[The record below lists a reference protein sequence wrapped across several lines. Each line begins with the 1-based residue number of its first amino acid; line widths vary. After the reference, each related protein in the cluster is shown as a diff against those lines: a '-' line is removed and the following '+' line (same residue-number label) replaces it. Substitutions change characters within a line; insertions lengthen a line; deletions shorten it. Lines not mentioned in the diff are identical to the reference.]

1 LESQRELI
9 DLIREQAE
17 IEKESVQKLAETE
30 RKVGT
35 GAARLLLVEMRCD
48 SQKHAAILEAVLETL
63 KGAPSSKSL
72 WEQAFS
78 GFADPIIV
86 RREIESH
93 KTLSGSMAAH
103 IQKEMSKTDDEA
115 VRTILQ
121 HLAEDER
128 RHNEILDTIAQRAYK
143 MIR

>member
-1 LESQRELI
+1 MESRKELI
-9 DLIREQAE
+9 ELIREQAE
-17 IEKESVQKLAETE
+17 IEKVSVEKLAETE

-63 KGAPSSKSL
+63 KGAPPSKSL

-86 RREIESH
+86 NREIENH
-93 KTLSGSMAAH
+93 KAMSGSMATH
-103 IQKEMSKTDDEA
+103 IDKEMSKTDDET
-115 VRTILQ
+115 VRTVLQ

-128 RHNEILDTIAQRAYK
+128 RHNEILDTIAQKAYK

>member
-1 LESQRELI
+1 MESRKELI
-9 DLIREQAE
+9 ELIREQAE
-17 IEKESVQKLAETE
+17 IEKVSVEKLAETE

-48 SQKHAAILEAVLETL
+48 SQKHATILEAVLETL

-86 RREIESH
+86 NREIENH
-93 KTLSGSMAAH
+93 KALSGSMAAH
-103 IQKEMSKTDDEA
+103 IAKEMSKTDDVT
-115 VRTILQ
+115 VRTVLQ

-143 MIR
+143 MIH

>member
-1 LESQRELI
+1 MESRKELI
-9 DLIREQAE
+9 ELIREQAE
-17 IEKESVQKLAETE
+17 LERVSVEKLAETE

-35 GAARLLLVEMRCD
+35 GAARLLLVEVRCD

-72 WEQAFS
+72 LEQAFN

-86 RREIESH
+86 NREIENH
-93 KTLSGSMAAH
+93 KALSGSMAAH
-103 IQKEMSKTDDEA
+103 IEKEMSKTDDEA
-115 VRTILQ
+115 VRTVLQ

-128 RHNEILDTIAQRAYK
+128 RHNEILDTIAQIAYK

>member
-1 LESQRELI
+1 LESRKELI

-17 IEKESVQKLAETE
+17 IEKVSVEKLAETE
-30 RKVGT
+30 RKGGT
-35 GAARLLLVEMRCD
+35 RAARLLLVEMRCD

-86 RREIESH
+86 NREIEDH
-93 KTLSGSMAAH
+93 KALSGSMAAH
-103 IQKEMSKTDDEA
+103 IEKEMSKTDDEA
-115 VRTILQ
+115 VRTVLQ

-128 RHNEILDTIAQRAYK
+128 RHNEILDTIAQIAYK